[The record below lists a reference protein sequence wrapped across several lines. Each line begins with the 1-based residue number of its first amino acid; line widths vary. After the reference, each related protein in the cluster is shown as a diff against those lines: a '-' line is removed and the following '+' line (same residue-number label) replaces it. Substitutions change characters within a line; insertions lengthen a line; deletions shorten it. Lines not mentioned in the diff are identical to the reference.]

1 MVKLRSRFII
11 ASISLIL
18 LVLFGLGF
26 ILGQILKVTYET
38 KLNDELHMKTLLV
51 REVIEQQGITD
62 TNVKQEVRKLSQE
75 LNAWI
80 TIFSTDQQVMA
91 NYNGNPDNIIVKN
104 VDFSYKT
111 NTTYFQRE
119 EKQNVLYYALPIS
132 DKDET
137 IGFIRLCISDTEL
150 NDVNKKIWN
159 LIVVTLSIA
168 GIMLILLLA
177 KITGQFIQ
185 PIEDVTRVSRELAK
199 GNFQARTYEQN
210 VDETGEL
217 SQSINVLARNLQQMT
232 KSYEMQQERLETLI
246 ENMGSGLLL
255 IDDRGYITL
264 VNRSCKEMFH
274 FQVSDWLNKLYY
286 EVIPYDEVV
295 NVIEEIFMTEQNVR
309 QQMLLPIGIE
319 RRHFDVY
326 SAPILGAGDVLKGIV
341 LVFHDITEL
350 KKLEQ
355 MRKDFV
361 ANVSH
366 ELKTPITSIK
376 GFSETLLDGAMEQK
390 ELREQFL
397 TIILEESERLQNLI
411 QELLDLSKIEQEY
424 FQLNWETIDLTNT
437 FEDVL
442 FILHHKVT
450 EKEITLTKDIVGHT
464 TVLADPERVK
474 QIMLNII
481 ANAINYTP
489 AQGRV
494 EVSLIEKKEQVDF
507 VVKDTGIGMEESEI
521 SRIFERFY
529 RIDKARSRNSGGTG
543 LGLAIVKHL
552 VEAHHGKI
560 SVQSEKEKGSTFTIT
575 FFKNPIEKKEHLT

>member
-80 TIFSTDQQVMA
+80 SIFSTDQQVMA

-552 VEAHHGKI
+552 VEAHHGEI

>member
-552 VEAHHGKI
+552 VEAHHGEI

>member
-1 MVKLRSRFII
+1 MVKLRSRFIM

-26 ILGQILKVTYET
+26 ILGQILKITYEA

-51 REVIEQQGITD
+51 REVMEQQGITD
-62 TNVKQEVRKLSQE
+62 TNVTQEVRKLSQE

-80 TIFSTDQQVMA
+80 TVFSTDQQVMA

-119 EKQNVLYYALPIS
+119 ENQNVLYYALPITE
-132 DKDET
+132 KNET

-159 LIVVTLSIA
+159 LIVITLSIA

-274 FQVSDWLNKLYY
+274 FEVSDWLNKLYY

-295 NVIEEIFMTEQNVR
+295 NMIEEIFMTEQNVR

-450 EKEITLTKDIVGHT
+450 EKEITLTKNIVGDT
-464 TVLADPERVK
+464 IVLADPERVK

-489 AQGRV
+489 AQRRV

-552 VEAHHGKI
+552 VEAHHGEI

>member
-80 TIFSTDQQVMA
+80 SIFSTDQQVMA

-185 PIEDVTRVSRELAK
+185 PIEDVKRVSRELAK

-552 VEAHHGKI
+552 VEAHHGEI

>member
-1 MVKLRSRFII
+1 M

-26 ILGQILKVTYET
+26 ILGQILKITYEA

-51 REVIEQQGITD
+51 REVMEQQGITD
-62 TNVKQEVRKLSQE
+62 TNVTQEVRKLSQE

-80 TIFSTDQQVMA
+80 TVFSTDQQVMA

-119 EKQNVLYYALPIS
+119 ENQNVLYYALPITE
-132 DKDET
+132 KNET

-159 LIVVTLSIA
+159 LIVITLSIA

-274 FQVSDWLNKLYY
+274 FEVSDWLNKLYY

-295 NVIEEIFMTEQNVR
+295 NMIEEIFMTEQNVR

-450 EKEITLTKDIVGHT
+450 EKEITLTKNIVGDT
-464 TVLADPERVK
+464 IVLADPERVK

-489 AQGRV
+489 AQRRV

-552 VEAHHGKI
+552 VEAHHGEI